1 MVSMVRGNR
10 RTSGKY
16 GTRQLGGGHVVSMV
30 RGNRRTSGKY
40 GTMQ

>member
-1 MVSMVRGNR
+1 MVSMVQDNW
-10 RTSGKY
+10 
-16 GTRQLGGGHVVSMV
+16 GGHVVSMV